1 MPSYT
6 ALYRKFRPRTFDE
19 VRGQEVIV
27 ETLKNQIK
35 AGRIGHAYL
44 FVGTRGTG
52 KTTVAKIMARAVN
65 CLSPAD
71 GSPCGECAT
80 CRAISDGSALNII
93 ELDAASN
100 NGVDD
105 VRRIID
111 EIDYSPA
118 IGRYRVYI
126 IDEVHMFSAGA
137 FNALLKTLEEPPEHV
152 IFILATTE
160 TAKIPVTILSR
171 CQRYDFR
178 RISLDEIKSRLAEV
192 AKSEGIEA
200 TDDAIDY
207 IARSADGAMRDGLS
221 LLDRCA
227 AFHFGEKLT
236 LDMALDV
243 LGAVEVRV
251 YGALLD
257 SIISGN
263 VSEALEQIAA
273 AVADGR
279 DLTQYV
285 GDFIWFLRNLMLIHA
300 AGDASHLLDVS
311 EEDRTFLLGESEKIS
326 IDVLIRYIRI
336 FSDLSSKIRYSTQ
349 KRVMVETAIIRLMR
363 PQAEGSGSDVDARLA
378 ALEDR
383 CDRGEKKINDTL
395 IRISDAAKN
404 GIPVSAG
411 MGEQTPSAEQDAEKE
426 ERTRRIARALPE
438 EVKEALPR
446 MPEIIMSVS
455 NTPLR
460 AALNTCEFMVDQ
472 SGEIVVH
479 TNSTYFTDAEPALN
493 AQHMSEIGDAAARV
507 TGKEITFRLETGS
520 AGRSDLAS
528 AGDIMSVLG
537 IEGMEILEEETGP
550 VTEE

>member
-1 MPSYT
+1 MSSYT

-19 VRGQEVIV
+19 VRGQDVIV

-52 KTTVAKIMARAVN
+52 KTTVAKILARAVN
-65 CLSPAD
+65 CESPVD
-71 GSPCGECAT
+71 GSPCGECAV
-80 CRAISDGSALNII
+80 CRSIRDGSALNVV

-100 NGVDD
+100 NSVED

-111 EIDYSPA
+111 EMDYSPP

-126 IDEVHMFSAGA
+126 VDEVHMFSASA

-178 RISLDEIKSRLAEV
+178 RISLEEIRSRLAEV
-192 AKSEGIEA
+192 ARAEGIEA
-200 TDDAIDY
+200 DDDAIDH
-207 IARSADGAMRDGLS
+207 IARTADGAMRDGLS

-227 AFHFGEKLT
+227 AFHIGERLT

-251 YGALLD
+251 YGKLLD
-257 SIISGN
+257 SILSGD
-263 VSEALEQIAA
+263 VSDALGQIAD

-285 GDFIWFLRNLMLIHA
+285 GDFIWYLRNLMLIHA

-311 EEDRTFLLGESEKIS
+311 EDNRAYLMEESKKIGM
-326 IDVLIRYIRI
+326 DVLLRYIRI

-349 KRVMVETAIIRLMR
+349 KRVMVETAVIRLMR
-363 PQAEGSGSDVDARLA
+363 PQAEGAQTDVDARLT

-383 CDRGEKKINDTL
+383 CDRGEKKLNDTL
-395 IRISDAAKN
+395 SKVSDAIKS
-404 GIPVSAG
+404 GIPASFSGESAAA
-411 MGEQTPSAEQDAEKE
+411 PAESDDERKKRAERLAK
-426 ERTRRIARALPE
+426 ALPE
-438 EVKEALPR
+438 EVRQAVAR
-446 MPEIIMSVS
+446 IGEIVERVD

-460 AALNTCEFMVDQ
+460 AHLKACSFMVDPA
-472 SGEIVVH
+472 GEMVI
-479 TNSTYFTDAEPALN
+479 STKEPYFTDNEPEENEKHLQELQN
-493 AQHMSEIGDAAARV
+493 AAAKV
-507 TGKEITFRLETGS
+507 TGKEIVFRLDNGGRDEKDLVS
-520 AGRSDLAS
+520 AN
-528 AGDIMSVLG
+528 DISSV
-537 IEGMEILEEETGP
+537 IGMEIEVEETD
-550 VTEE
+550 TDTDI

>member
-1 MPSYT
+1 MSSYT

-19 VRGQEVIV
+19 VRGQDVIV

-52 KTTVAKIMARAVN
+52 KTTVAKILARAVN
-65 CLSPAD
+65 CESPAD
-71 GSPCGECAT
+71 GSPCGECAV
-80 CRAISDGSALNII
+80 CRSIQDGSALNVV

-100 NGVDD
+100 NSVED

-111 EIDYSPA
+111 EMDYSPPV
-118 IGRYRVYI
+118 GRYRVYI
-126 IDEVHMFSAGA
+126 VDEVHMFSTSA

-178 RISLDEIKSRLAEV
+178 RISLEEIRSRLAEV
-192 AKSEGIEA
+192 ARAEGIEA
-200 TDDAIDY
+200 DDDAIDH
-207 IARSADGAMRDGLS
+207 IARTADGAMRDGLS

-227 AFHFGEKLT
+227 AFHIGERLT

-251 YGALLD
+251 YGELLS
-257 SIISGN
+257 SILSGN
-263 VSEALEQIAA
+263 VSDALGQIAA

-285 GDFIWFLRNLMLIHA
+285 GDFIWYLRNLMLIHA

-311 EEDRTFLLGESEKIS
+311 EENRAFLLGESKKIS
-326 IDVLIRYIRI
+326 MDVLLRYIRI

-349 KRVMVETAIIRLMR
+349 KRVMVETAVIRLMR
-363 PQAEGSGSDVDARLA
+363 PQAEGAGTDVDARLT

-383 CDRGEKKINDTL
+383 CDRGEKKLDDTL
-395 IRISDAAKN
+395 SRISDAVKS
-404 GIPVSAG
+404 GIPASFSDEGPAAPTESADDRKKR
-411 MGEQTPSAEQDAEKE
+411 AES
-426 ERTRRIARALPE
+426 IAKALPE
-438 EVKEALPR
+438 EVKQAAAR
-446 MPEIIMSVS
+446 MGEIVERVD

-460 AALNTCEFMVDQ
+460 AALRNCSFMVDPA
-472 SGEIVVH
+472 GEMVIS
-479 TNSTYFTDAEPALN
+479 TKSTYFTDAEPGDNERHL
-493 AQHMSEIGDAAARV
+493 QEIGSAAAKV
-507 TGKEITFRLETGS
+507 TGRDITFRLDTDGGEKKDLVS
-520 AGRSDLAS
+520 AQ
-528 AGDIMSVLG
+528 DISSV
-537 IEGMEILEEETGP
+537 IGMEIEVEEADTD
-550 VTEE
+550 TYI